1 MTKSPSPHLRTH
13 LPHGSANAVLLA
25 VSDGRVIIHL
35 GENYAASR
43 NSEMDWFFPMLL
55 GAVIVVPIWQMID
68 LAWYRWRGTLV
79 MGKVME
85 LD

>member
-1 MTKSPSPHLRTH
+1 
-13 LPHGSANAVLLA
+13 
-25 VSDGRVIIHL
+25 
-35 GENYAASR
+35 
-43 NSEMDWFFPMLL
+43 MDWFFPMLL